1 MRRDFVG
8 EDVFIGH
15 VGGDDFF
22 AGISGRPVAA
32 VRQVLERLLADF
44 SREVRSLYSPEDQ
57 LAGEIRGRDRAGQE
71 TTFPMMRCSAV
82 VLVLPEGEVI
92 GEAGLISSRIAGL
105 KADAKGSDGG
115 LVLSLASANAGQGAA
130 LC

>member
-22 AGISGRPVAA
+22 AGISGRSVEA
-32 VRQVLERLLADF
+32 VRTMLERLLADF
-44 SREVRSLYSPEDQ
+44 AREVRLLYSPEDQ

-71 TTFPMMRCSAV
+71 TTFPLMRCSAV

-105 KADAKGSDGG
+105 KADAKGSDAG
-115 LVLSLASANAGQGAA
+115 LVLSTGCADAGPQAG
-130 LC
+130 LH